1 MIKTK
6 GVEFSYDNQVFFKF
20 QDINLKSSEN
30 LLIIGSSGIGKT
42 TLLHLLAG
50 LLKSSSGSIK
60 LFEKELSDLSSYQLD
75 RFRKNN
81 IGIVFQRPHFVNSLT
96 VKENL
101 QLAQYIANKKDNNRI
116 ENILKNLN
124 IFDKSDKK
132 TNQLSQGEKQ
142 RASIALAIVNSPKLI
157 LADEPTSSLDDV
169 NCDNVIKLLKKQ
181 ISERIDFNDF
191 DLIDEHKIDGDFIE
205 SQAFALLAIRS
216 YLKLP
221 ISFPSTT
228 GCYNPCTGGEITKN
242 F

>member
-124 IFDKSDKK
+124 ILDKSDKK

-157 LADEPTSSLDDV
+157 LADEPTSSLDDI

-181 ISERIDFNDF
+181 ATDFEAQ
-191 DLIDEHKIDGDFIE
+191 LIVITHDSRLKKHFKNSIE
-205 SQAFALLAIRS
+205 L
-216 YLKLP
+216 
-221 ISFPSTT
+221 
-228 GCYNPCTGGEITKN
+228 
-242 F
+242 

>member
-50 LLKSSSGSIK
+50 LLESSSGSIK
-60 LFEKELSDLSSYQLD
+60 LFEKELSELSSHQLD

-101 QLAQYIANKKDNNRI
+101 ELAQYIANKKDSNRI

-124 IFDKSDKK
+124 ILNKSDKK

-157 LADEPTSSLDDV
+157 LADEPTSSLDDI
-169 NCDNVIKLLKKQ
+169 NCDNVIELLKKQ
-181 ISERIDFNDF
+181 ATDFGAQ
-191 DLIDEHKIDGDFIE
+191 LIVITHDSRLKKHFKNSIE
-205 SQAFALLAIRS
+205 L
-216 YLKLP
+216 
-221 ISFPSTT
+221 
-228 GCYNPCTGGEITKN
+228 
-242 F
+242 

>member
-6 GVEFSYDNQVFFKF
+6 GFEFNYDNQVFFKF

-50 LLKSSSGSIK
+50 LLESSSGSIK
-60 LFEKELSDLSSYQLD
+60 LFEKELSELSSHQLD

-157 LADEPTSSLDDV
+157 LADEPTSSLDDI

-181 ISERIDFNDF
+181 ATDFGAQ
-191 DLIDEHKIDGDFIE
+191 LIVITHDSRLKKHFKNSIE
-205 SQAFALLAIRS
+205 L
-216 YLKLP
+216 
-221 ISFPSTT
+221 
-228 GCYNPCTGGEITKN
+228 
-242 F
+242 

>member
-6 GVEFSYDNQVFFKF
+6 GVEFNYDNQVFFKF
-20 QDINLKSSEN
+20 QDIDLKSSEN

-50 LLKSSSGSIK
+50 LLESSSGSIK
-60 LFEKELSDLSSYQLD
+60 LFEKELSDLSSHQLD
-75 RFRKNN
+75 KFRKNN

-101 QLAQYIANKKDNNRI
+101 ELAQYIANKKDSNRI

-124 IFDKSDKK
+124 IWNKSDKK

-181 ISERIDFNDF
+181 ATDFGAQ
-191 DLIDEHKIDGDFIE
+191 LIVITHDSRLKKHFKNSIE
-205 SQAFALLAIRS
+205 L
-216 YLKLP
+216 
-221 ISFPSTT
+221 
-228 GCYNPCTGGEITKN
+228 
-242 F
+242 

>member
-6 GVEFSYDNQVFFKF
+6 GVEFNYDNQVFFKF
-20 QDINLKSSEN
+20 QDIDLKSSEN

-50 LLKSSSGSIK
+50 LLESSSGSIK
-60 LFEKELSDLSSYQLD
+60 LFEKELSDLSSHQLD
-75 RFRKNN
+75 RFRKHN

-181 ISERIDFNDF
+181 ATDFGAQ
-191 DLIDEHKIDGDFIE
+191 LIVITHDSRLKKHFKNSIE
-205 SQAFALLAIRS
+205 L
-216 YLKLP
+216 
-221 ISFPSTT
+221 
-228 GCYNPCTGGEITKN
+228 
-242 F
+242 

>member
-6 GVEFSYDNQVFFKF
+6 GVEFNYDNQVFFKF
-20 QDINLKSSEN
+20 QDIDLKSSEN

-50 LLKSSSGSIK
+50 LLESSSGSIK
-60 LFEKELSDLSSYQLD
+60 LFEKELNDLSSHQLD

-142 RASIALAIVNSPKLI
+142 RASIAIAIVNSPKLI
-157 LADEPTSSLDDV
+157 LADEPTSSLDDI

-181 ISERIDFNDF
+181 ATDFGAQ
-191 DLIDEHKIDGDFIE
+191 LIVITHDSRLKKHFKNSIE
-205 SQAFALLAIRS
+205 L
-216 YLKLP
+216 
-221 ISFPSTT
+221 
-228 GCYNPCTGGEITKN
+228 
-242 F
+242 